1 MLSLLIF
8 TSLLWQQTPKPDT
21 TFKTQ
26 VEIRGLF
33 ASQGQTPLWQ
43 RSLQYGQIPMQS
55 NAAVAILKH
64 EKTDNLKKD
73 FDWKYGIEATGWAGK
88 SNEFTLTQAYV
99 SGRFKKWELWAGR
112 RKEIYGIGDSSN
124 TSGFYA
130 WSGNAIPTPK
140 IQFGTRDYI
149 NFFNNWLGVHMTY
162 SHGWLDNQGS
172 VINSYLHQKTL
183 YGRIGKPNS
192 VISLFGG
199 LNHNATW
206 GGESKVKTGG
216 IFDTYPSG
224 LNTYF
229 YVVTLLKDRSVVK
242 IDTNSTWDDTN
253 GFYGNHLGSFD
264 MAIKYQPDWG
274 EVLLYKQTAYET
286 GRALSLAQFNDGLVG
301 LSFKL
306 KKHKLINAI
315 TVEYLYTANQGNFI
329 SGFAQLFKIV
339 DPHLVEVENYYNNS
353 RGGWQYM
360 GKGIGS
366 PLVIID
372 RESRQ
377 GNAINGGYYFS
388 MNAVKSYYA
397 GVKGILPGEIAYH
410 LRLSQS
416 YYAYPRNHLKPR
428 LQASDFIPQLSW
440 GLSLEKSISNSFTA
454 HANVAGDQGERTNNT
469 LGIQL
474 GIKYSLP

>member
-1 MLSLLIF
+1 MLTLLIF
-8 TSLLWQQTPKPDT
+8 SSLFLHKPLVKDS

-26 VEIRGLF
+26 VEIRGSF
-33 ASQGQTPLWQ
+33 AASGNIPLWQ
-43 RSLQYGQIPMQS
+43 RSLQYGQMPLQA
-55 NAAVAILKH
+55 NLAVGIIKYETTDKIKNILG
-64 EKTDNLKKD
+64 
-73 FDWKYGIEATGWAGK
+73 WKYGIEATAWGGK
-88 SNEFTLTQAYV
+88 TNDLMLTQAYV

-112 RKEIYGIGDSSN
+112 RKEVYGIGDTSN

-149 NFFNNWLGVHMTY
+149 NFFNDWLGVHMTY

-192 VISLFGG
+192 LLSLFGG

-216 IFDTYPSG
+216 IFDTYPGG

-229 YVVTLLKDRSVVK
+229 YVVTLLKDRNVVK

-264 MAIKYQPDWG
+264 MAIKYQPQWG

-301 LSFKL
+301 LSVKL
-306 KKHKLINAI
+306 KKHRLINAI

-329 SGFAQLFKIV
+329 SGFAQLFKIR
-339 DPHLVEVENYYNNS
+339 DPHLVEIENYYNNT

-366 PLVIID
+366 PLIIID
-372 RESRQ
+372 RESSQ
-377 GNAINGGYYFS
+377 GGGNYFTL
-388 MNAVKSYYA
+388 NAVKSYYA
-397 GVKGILPGEIAYH
+397 GIKGVLPGDVNYH
-410 LRLSQS
+410 LRFSQS
-416 YYAYPRNHLKPR
+416 YYAAPRNHLKPR
-428 LQASDFIPQLSW
+428 LQADDFIPQLAW
-440 GLSLEKSISNSFTA
+440 GINLEKTISSSFTA
-454 HANVAGDQGERTNNT
+454 HANIAGDQGERSPNT
-469 LGIQL
+469 LGGL
-474 GIKYSLP
+474 VGIKYRLP